1 MKRYWVVGG
10 EYETTR
16 FEDIVRGKQE
26 ERYGPFD
33 DLRKARE
40 KWQALAQA
48 TVDNAHI
55 RYRIELEGSAEF
67 WVIGGR
73 YTDTDFKEIEGGG
86 EEERYGPFE
95 SESDALKKWRERAWA
110 TVDDAFAAY
119 RIERV

>member
-10 EYETTR
+10 EYKTTG
-16 FEDIVRGKQE
+16 FQEFAEGKGE

-33 DLRKARE
+33 TLRAARD

-55 RYRIELEGSAEF
+55 RYRIELEGSIEY
-67 WVIGGR
+67 WVVGGR
-73 YTDTDFKEIEGGG
+73 YTDTDFKTVEGG
-86 EEERYGPFE
+86 EEERYGPFKTE
-95 SESDALKKWRERAWA
+95 EAAFDKWRERAWA